1 MDVDNPTSS
10 HLEFRDGQQ
19 YDFTINN
26 PSILTVDVGEKHHSN
41 PSSTILSNEQY
52 VKPDELD
59 TMMQQFSSEASKLG
73 SKTLTTTSGLSSS
86 NLHSS
91 ETSSQPTAPSSRQKP
106 MDLAEA
112 EAEKQEWMDRLNTSF
127 QIFLEYVQSQA
138 QNYAPA
144 LMDKENAPHLSPK
157 PQLLKLLDTSTF
169 PVDEWR
175 RKLNEVQSYVKL
187 SEVKDLEYQEKL
199 KRDLELQSDTT
210 VGSHVAAAL
219 NADLTHR
226 KDNLLQDIKSV
237 YHSQQYQNILLKKM
251 ASSYITFYSWML
263 EQWNRSI
270 KEINNTYVKV
280 HQRIELLWN
289 KDPVHQDI
297 SQLLQRYERFL
308 QAYETHLPLEFT
320 LSVNPRKEWRDY
332 MAKQQPEECIR
343 LMKNELH
350 ALENTPA
357 LRKSIDIWKREL
369 DQYDVSRLYKMNENR
384 NRMRKRLIDAVEV
397 ETKQTCQRKWK
408 ELNERI
414 YKMGT
419 DLQTLASS
427 KLQEYSTQYQQQQ
440 SEIMRFDEKLQ
451 KEIQGYERRLAL
463 IDKPWAT
470 WMERRRMAIKE
481 WANQNY
487 WQVSIAGLLQVYDT
501 VVEFRRYIETQ
512 HENTLE

>member
-1 MDVDNPTSS
+1 MFHRRDIGHPTTS
-10 HLEFRDGQQ
+10 HMEFRDGQH

-26 PSILTVDVGEKHHSN
+26 PAILTVDVGESQSI
-41 PSSTILSNEQY
+41 PASAILSNEKY
-52 VKPDELD
+52 VNPDELD
-59 TMMQQFSSEASKLG
+59 TMMQQFSSESTKLG
-73 SKTLTTTSGLSSS
+73 SKTATTTSGLSSVPRPLS
-86 NLHSS
+86 M
-91 ETSSQPTAPSSRQKP
+91 E
-106 MDLAEA
+106 LAEA

-138 QNYAPA
+138 QNYAPS
-144 LMDKENAPHLSPK
+144 LMDVQWGGNTSPK

-199 KRDLELQSDTT
+199 QRDLELQPDTT

-219 NADLTHR
+219 NSNLTQR

-237 YHSQQYQNILLKKM
+237 YHSQQYQNTLLKKM
-251 ASSYITFYSWML
+251 TSSYITFYSWML

-270 KEINNTYVKV
+270 KDINGTYTKV
-280 HQRIELLWN
+280 HQRIEVLWN
-289 KDPVHQDI
+289 KDPIHQDI
-297 SQLLQRYERFL
+297 GQLLQRYERFL
-308 QAYETHLPLEFT
+308 QAYEPHLPLEFT
-320 LSVNPRKEWRDY
+320 LSANPRKEWRDY

-357 LRKSIDIWKREL
+357 LRKSIDVWKREL
-369 DQYDVSRLYKMNENR
+369 DQYDVSRLHKMNENR
-384 NRMRKRLIDAVEV
+384 TRMRKRLTDAVEV
-397 ETKQTCQRKWK
+397 ETKQTCQRKWN

-419 DLQTLASS
+419 ALCDRANS
-427 KLQEYSTQYQQQQ
+427 KLQEYTDQYQRQQG
-440 SEIMRFDEKLQ
+440 EIMRFDEKIQ
-451 KEIQGYERRLAL
+451 KEIHGYERRLAL

-470 WMERRRMAIKE
+470 WMERRKGAIKE

-487 WQVSIAGLLQVYDT
+487 WQVAIAGLLQVYDT
-501 VVEFRRYIETQ
+501 VTEFRHYIETQ
-512 HENTLE
+512 QEAKME